1 MSDVE
6 ILGRPK
12 YRSLKLRL
20 NEDLRERSNIAQL
33 KSKGSS
39 YDPELVYQRDDPEIN
54 QTYYADY

>member
-20 NEDLRERSNIAQL
+20 NEDLRERSNIAQS